1 MKVILLKDVKNVGKA
16 NQIVDVSD
24 GYARNFLFRQKL
36 AVPYTD
42 KSKDVLEQHHELEAI
57 QQEEIKQE
65 AIALK
70 EEIEAITLEFSLK
83 KGSDERVFGSISTK
97 QIADEFTKKYN
108 IKIDK
113 RKIQSDALSGLGY
126 FKITISLHKDVDAT
140 ITVHISEKGN

>member
-1 MKVILLKDVKNVGKA
+1 MKVILLKDVKKVGKA
-16 NQIVDVSD
+16 NEVVEVSD

-42 KSKDVLEQHHELEAI
+42 KSKDLLQQQKELDA
-57 QQEEIKQE
+57 IKQDNIKEE
-65 AIALK
+65 AVALK
-70 EEIEAITLEFSLK
+70 VKIEAITLEFELK

-97 QIADEFTKKYN
+97 QIAEELNKKYD

-113 RKIQSDALSGLGY
+113 RKIHSDALSGLGY
-126 FKITISLHKDVDAT
+126 FKLTTSLHRDVDAT